1 MKSFLAR
8 FFLMLGNI
16 VIGLAVL
23 EPAGMLRELAG
34 GLHVGIRD
42 AGMLVTWGAVVLCIG
57 SPLMAWLTTRMDRR
71 LLLVGTLIVV
81 AVAQGASALAPNY
94 ATVLA
99 LRLAML
105 AIAAIYTPQAA
116 ATVGLIVRDA
126 ERPSAI
132 AFVFLGW
139 SLAVAGG
146 LPLVTFLTTH
156 FGWRA
161 GFVMLGA
168 ASAVIAAL
176 VFATLPHGLTGK
188 PLSLASF
195 VTIARNRRLV
205 TILTVTML
213 QIAGQLTVF
222 VYLAPLL
229 RRLLGADSLTIEG
242 FFALFGVAALIGN
255 VIATAVVTSLGTEVT
270 LALFLAA
277 TSLGLAVWTGGASAF
292 TAAAVAIIFWGLG
305 FAATNSMQQARLAET
320 APDLASA
327 SIALNTSLVYVGQ
340 AIGSGIG
347 GALFARGAFTA
358 MGFVG
363 VAFMLAACGLLA
375 ATWQRERTLIVAS
388 PRRRSAPRPAAASA
402 PRRCGIPRR

>member
-16 VIGLAVL
+16 VIGLSVL
-23 EPAGMLRELAG
+23 GPAGMLGQLAE
-34 GLHVGIRD
+34 GLHVGIHD
-42 AGMLVTWGAVVLCIG
+42 AGLLVTWGAVVLCIG

-71 LLLVGTLIVV
+71 VLLVGTLVVV
-81 AVAQGASALAPNY
+81 AVAEGASALAPSY
-94 ATVLA
+94 GVVLS

-116 ATVGLIVRDA
+116 ATVGLIVPDA
-126 ERPSAI
+126 QRPSAI

-146 LPLVTFLTTH
+146 LPLITFLATH

-161 GFVMLGA
+161 GFGVLGA
-168 ASAVIAAL
+168 ASAVIAML
-176 VFATLPHGLTGK
+176 VFVTLPSGLTGK
-188 PLSLASF
+188 PLSLSSF
-195 VTIARNRRLV
+195 ATIARNRRLM

-213 QIAGQLTVF
+213 QISGQLTVF

-229 RRLLGADSLTIEG
+229 RRLIGADDLAVES
-242 FFALFGVAALIGN
+242 FFAFYGVAALIGN
-255 VIATAVVTSLGTEVT
+255 VVATAIVGAFGTEVT
-270 LALFLAA
+270 LALFLVS
-277 TSLGLAVWTGGASAF
+277 TTFGLAVWTAGAGLFA
-292 TAAAVAIIFWGLG
+292 AAAVGIFFWGLG
-305 FAATNSMQQARLAET
+305 FAATNSMQQARLAEV

-347 GALFARGAFTA
+347 GLLFARSAFTA
-358 MGFVG
+358 MGTVG
-363 VAFMLAACGLLA
+363 VAFMIAACGLVA
-375 ATWQRERTLIVAS
+375 VTW
-388 PRRRSAPRPAAASA
+388 RRKRLLTAAS
-402 PRRCGIPRR
+402 

>member
-1 MKSFLAR
+1 
-8 FFLMLGNI
+8 
-16 VIGLAVL
+16 
-23 EPAGMLRELAG
+23 GMLNELAD
-34 GLHVGIRD
+34 GLQVSIRD
-42 AGMLVTWGAVVLCIG
+42 AGLLVTWGAVVLCIG

-81 AVAQGASALAPNY
+81 AVAQGASALAPGY
-94 ATVLA
+94 GAVLA
-99 LRLAML
+99 LRLVML

-116 ATVGLIVRDA
+116 ATVALIVPEPR
-126 ERPSAI
+126 RPSAI

-146 LPLVTFLTTH
+146 LPLITFLATH

-168 ASAVIAAL
+168 ASAIIAAL
-176 VFATLPHGLTGK
+176 VFVTLPAGLTGK

-195 VTIARNRRLV
+195 VTIARNKRLM
-205 TILTVTML
+205 TILAVTML
-213 QIAGQLTVF
+213 QISGQIVVF

-229 RRLLGADSLTIEG
+229 RRLIGADNLTVEA

-255 VIATAVVTSLGTEVT
+255 IVATAIVTALGTEVT
-270 LALFLAA
+270 LALFLASI
-277 TSLGLAVWTGGASAF
+277 TLGLAIWTAGASVF
-292 TAAAVAIIFWGLG
+292 AAAAAGIAVWGLG
-305 FAATNSMQQARLAET
+305 FAASNSMQQARLAET

-358 MGFVG
+358 MGYVG
-363 VAFMLAACGLLA
+363 IAFLIAASGLVAV
-375 ATWQRERTLIVAS
+375 TWQR
-388 PRRRSAPRPAAASA
+388 RRLVTVTP
-402 PRRCGIPRR
+402 